1 MEPEH
6 LGTGPRSRPPA
17 ASGSG
22 SDAPVTAPRR
32 ADLEVPPQRL
42 RRRLD
47 PALLPFRTTA
57 EVEPL
62 RGTIGQPRAL
72 DALEFGAETQSAGYN
87 LFVSGAPGSGRLST
101 VREHLERLAAAR
113 PAPHAWVYVH
123 DFERPDSPRAI
134 RLPAGLGR
142 RFAADMDEFV
152 EHARRRIAQAF
163 EDEHY
168 GQRRQEI
175 LNEIGRR
182 RESLLEEL
190 QRFAAARGF
199 MVELTPGGI
208 VAIPIVG
215 GRPLPAEAV
224 RRMSEA
230 ERTELERRGGEV
242 QGEVQSVLRRLN
254 QIEREAGEQIRQLDR
269 EVALFALD
277 PLFHDL
283 RERYVGQP
291 EVLAHLEEVREDIPD
306 HLADFRREPAPAQ
319 PLPMGPPEL
328 QAQQHL
334 ARYRVN
340 VLVDQGDRPGAPLVL
355 ELNPTYY
362 NLLGRVEYR
371 PSFGML
377 VTDFLQIKAGSLHRA
392 NGGFLIVEA
401 LDVLRN
407 PFAWDVLKRAL
418 IARQI
423 RIENLSEQF
432 SPVPT
437 ASLTPEPIPLDVKV
451 VLIGSPLLYRLLYEL
466 DEQFRELFKV
476 KVDFAPDMDWNE
488 EHVQGYAAFISRCVR
503 SSGLRHF
510 DRSAVARVVEYG
522 SRLREHQGKLSA
534 RLLDISDIVSEASF
548 WAGRAGHEVVQAEDV
563 DRAVAKKEYRSN
575 LLEERVREMIT
586 EGTVLIDTE
595 GARVGQVNGL
605 TVIDLGDHRFGMPA
619 RVTARVSLGRGS
631 VVSVEREIE
640 LSGPIHSKGFL
651 IVSGYLAQQYAQEH
665 PLAVHAT
672 LTFEQSYD
680 EVEGDSASSTE
691 LYTLLSAL
699 SGLPLDQGIAVTG
712 SVNQHGEIQ
721 AVGGVTEKIEGFY
734 RVCQARG
741 LNGRQ
746 GVIIP
751 AANVPH
757 LALDEKTLAAIEAGR
772 FHVWAVRTVDEGI
785 ELLTGRPAG
794 RRQADGTF
802 PPGSVHRLVDE
813 RLGSYAERLRAFS
826 VGPDGAAPG
835 R

>member
-1 MEPEH
+1 MEAEH
-6 LGTGPRSRPPA
+6 PGTGSRSRPSA
-17 ASGSG
+17 AS
-22 SDAPVTAPRR
+22 APGPGAPKPASPRT
-32 ADLEVPPQRL
+32 DLEVPPQRL

-47 PALLPFRTTA
+47 PAGLPFQTTA

-62 RGTIGQPRAL
+62 QGTIGQPRAL
-72 DALEFGAETQSAGYN
+72 GALEFGAQTQGAGYN
-87 LFVSGAPGSGRLST
+87 LFASGTPGSGRLST
-101 VREHLERLAAAR
+101 VREHLERLAATR
-113 PAPHAWVYVH
+113 PAPDAWVYVH
-123 DFERPDSPRAI
+123 DFERPDCPRAI

-142 RFAADMDEFV
+142 RFAVDMDEFL

-168 GQRRQEI
+168 GRRRQEI
-175 LNEIGRR
+175 VNEAGRR

-208 VAIPIVG
+208 VAIPLAG

-224 RRMSEA
+224 RHMSET
-230 ERTELERRGGEV
+230 EREELERRSGEV
-242 QGEVQSVLRRLN
+242 QEEVQGVLRRLN
-254 QIEREAGEQIRQLDR
+254 QVEREAGEQIRRLDR

-277 PLFHDL
+277 PLFHEL
-283 RERYVGQP
+283 RERYAGQA
-291 EVLAHLEEVREDIPD
+291 EVLAHLEAVREDIPD
-306 HLADFRREPAPAQ
+306 HLADFRREPAP
-319 PLPMGPPEL
+319 GPPPAGSPEL
-328 QAQQHL
+328 LAQQHL

-340 VLVDQGDRPGAPLVL
+340 VLVDQGDRPGAPIVL

-371 PSFGML
+371 ASFGML
-377 VTDFLQIKAGSLHRA
+377 VTDFLQIKAGALHRA
-392 NGGFLIVEA
+392 NGGFLILEA

-407 PFAWDVLKRAL
+407 PFAWDALKRAL
-418 IARQI
+418 ISRQI
-423 RIENLSEQF
+423 RIENLGEQF

-437 ASLTPEPIPLDVKV
+437 ASLTPEPISLDVKV

-476 KVDFAPDMDWNE
+476 KVDFAPDMEWSQ
-488 EHVQGYAAFISRCVR
+488 EHVSGYAAFISRCIR

-510 DRSAVARVVEYG
+510 DRSAVARVVEHG

-534 RLLDISDIVSEASF
+534 RLLDISNIVDEASF
-548 WAGRAGHEVVQAEDV
+548 WAGQAGHEVVQAEDV
-563 DRAVAKKEYRSN
+563 ERAIAEKEYRSN
-575 LLEERVREMIT
+575 LVEERIREAIT

-595 GARVGQVNGL
+595 GMRVGQVNGL

-734 RVCQARG
+734 RLCQARG

-751 AANVPH
+751 AANVQH
-757 LALDEKTLAAIEAGR
+757 LSLSEETLAAVAAGR

-794 RRQADGTF
+794 QRQADGSF
-802 PPGSVHRLVDE
+802 PEGSVHRLVDE
-813 RLGSYAERLRAFS
+813 RLGSYAERLRSFS
-826 VGPDGAAPG
+826 VTPDGGP
-835 R
+835 RER